1 MITFYDEYIDGL
13 LGGNFSTFRKNL
25 GNKLFIYGVSR
36 VAADIM
42 DYDLIES
49 YAAGSKCFGSI

>member
-42 DYDLIES
+42 DYDLIVPPHPL
-49 YAAGSKCFGSI
+49 IRR